1 MNTARRRGWKSL
13 RRFRLAVGKSPPE
26 GPQTPPIRETEHSSR
41 CGARR
46 VLRVAAL
53 VTTLAVVI
61 GTAACTAGTALDTK
75 TQAQGTVFPAS
86 QVDPLVAELPQKTP
100 KALPTTRLAEDLVP
114 PTNRWFSGLV
124 FGDEPQPVFPLP
136 LTFGLTDSGFSFGL
150 PTVTASE
157 KAIIGGY
164 KPEIAVTNGAKDSR
178 VSAYDTLTV
187 TVDSLDGSGQTI
199 GKTTIAQGSPYVR
212 YVAETDGEISTNLPF
227 TKSGNFWTLKAGET
241 TYGLLTDGSVAGG
254 KLSLNKGQ
262 AATWFVVPSDGD
274 AAKLA
279 DLAKN
284 PVSAG
289 TVDYSVA
296 GEEVTTTLG
305 YQAEGGTAFAAM
317 PHQTSNL
324 AGTTCDLGTYPSV
337 YGKLTLCSGNEL
349 SFTAPVSEPTS
360 ALDVEGLSSA
370 DKTELSKVVEADIT
384 GTKPFPAD
392 TYFGGKALYRA
403 AMLLQLAEQLELTAP
418 AETMRT
424 KLTAELTKWT
434 EPQGCA
440 TRQAFCFVYDGQ
452 GKGVVGLTPSFG
464 SDEYND
470 HHFHYGYF
478 LYAAGIVAQ
487 NDPALA
493 EKLAPVMNLL
503 AADIGSN
510 ASNGS
515 FPDRRVFD
523 AYAGHSWASGT
534 APFADGNNQESSSEA
549 ITAWTG
555 LALWAKASGNAD
567 LETEATW
574 MLSSEAQSGL
584 AYWTNF
590 DKSDPVYK
598 GFGHEITSLNWGG
611 KRDYATWFSPEP
623 AAMLGILVIPMS
635 PASTYLG
642 GDAERIK
649 ANVAEATG
657 GKFDQKFGDYLLM
670 YSALAGDAER
680 QTALEKARTLDA
692 KWIDDGNSR
701 AYMLAWLMT
710 AKG

>member
-1 MNTARRRGWKSL
+1 MKDTTRKTDMPKFTFSKTALSGL
-13 RRFRLAVGKSPPE
+13 IVALAA
-26 GPQTPPIRETEHSSR
+26 T
-41 CGARR
+41 
-46 VLRVAAL
+46 
-53 VTTLAVVI
+53 I
-61 GTAACTAGTALDTK
+61 GTAGCQAAGSGSGTATGQ
-75 TQAQGTVFPAS
+75 TQSSGTVFAAK
-86 QVDPLVAELPQKTP
+86 QVDPLVAGVTKKTP
-100 KALPTTRLAEDLVP
+100 KALPTERLAEGLIP

-124 FGDEPQPVFPLP
+124 FGDKPQPVFPLP
-136 LTFGLTDSGFSFGL
+136 LSFGLAEKGFAFGL

-164 KPEIAVTNGAKDSR
+164 KPEIAVTNGAAESR

-187 TVDSLDGSGQTI
+187 TIDSLDGSGQTI
-199 GKTTIAQGSPYVR
+199 GKTTIAQGSPFVH

-227 TKSGNFWTLKAGET
+227 TKSGDHWTLKAGET
-241 TYGLLTDGSVAGG
+241 TYGLATGGSVDGG
-254 KLSLNKGQ
+254 SLKLDKGDS
-262 AATWFVVPSDGD
+262 ATWFVVPADGNAD
-274 AAKLA
+274 ELAKLA
-279 DLAKN
+279 AN
-284 PVSAG
+284 PVTGS
-289 TVDYSVA
+289 TVDYKIA
-296 GEEVTTTLG
+296 GDQVTTKLG
-305 YQAEGGTAFAAM
+305 YQSKGETAFAAM
-317 PHQTSNL
+317 PHQAKNL
-324 AGTTCDLGTYPSV
+324 AASFRELGTYPSV
-337 YGKLTLCSGNEL
+337 YGTLKLYAGNEL
-349 SFTAPVSEPTS
+349 SYTSPVSEPTS
-360 ALDVEGLSSA
+360 ALDVDGLSGT
-370 DKTELSKVVEADIT
+370 DKKELAAAVEADIAA
-384 GTKPFPAD
+384 TKPFPAD

-403 AMLLQLAEQLELTAP
+403 AMLLQLADQLKLDAATSL
-418 AETMRT
+418 RQ

-434 EPQGCA
+434 EPKGCE
-440 TRQAFCFVYDGQ
+440 TRAAFCFVYDEQ

-487 NDPALA
+487 DDPALA
-493 EKLAPVMNLL
+493 KKFAPVMNLL

-510 ASNGS
+510 ASNGA

-567 LETEATW
+567 LGSEATW

-590 DKSDPVYK
+590 DKSDPVYE

-635 PASTYLG
+635 PASSYLG
-642 GDAERIK
+642 GDPERIK

-680 QTALEKARTLDA
+680 KTALDTARKLDP

-710 AKG
+710 VKT